1 MAKKFVRQKEK
12 PSKKKAKQKESISPK
27 QARTIVDP
35 REYLN
40 KNPVWRFRRIDHTH
54 QRWNFN
60 NCSDMGATLKKLA
73 DFESMTWNDI
83 QVNAKKQNHFISVSD
98 MIKEA
103 GQRLEQ
109 LGIVEDELFSLRV
122 NGKMRI
128 FGILRTGEFEILWLD
143 CNHEICPSKKK
154 HT

>member
-1 MAKKFVRQKEK
+1 
-12 PSKKKAKQKESISPK
+12 
-27 QARTIVDP
+27 
-35 REYLN
+35 
-40 KNPVWRFRRIDHTH
+40 
-54 QRWNFN
+54 
-60 NCSDMGATLKKLA
+60 MGATLKKLA